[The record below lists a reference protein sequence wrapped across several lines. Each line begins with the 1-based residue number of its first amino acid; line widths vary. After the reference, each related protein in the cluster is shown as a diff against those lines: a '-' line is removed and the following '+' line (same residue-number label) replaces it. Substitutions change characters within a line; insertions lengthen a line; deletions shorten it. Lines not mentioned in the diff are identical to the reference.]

1 MTIAL
6 VFCQTFLTTSN
17 AIPSSTLQMRP
28 RLGLERTPGLMRSP
42 SNHPG
47 RIPMMLAGS
56 QNEGMLRLRGG
67 GWFDYSTFGLSDK
80 ELKAIASLREKLGT
94 ILTDAAQQNPDLD
107 TDDRLIRLLRVH
119 DLNVGKTVPLFKK
132 MLKWRAEVK
141 ADKIRD
147 DIVKHFSDRFW
158 DMPCIPHKQKFRRFY
173 FYEPFHA
180 LDPKGDLVSIECTG
194 AIRVRRFMRA
204 VSEKDVM
211 IFWTYIMEWNMY
223 KLALLSRKQGRL
235 ANMAQ
240 VKDLAGLNFVQA
252 SSKAGMNR
260 FRKVNRFMH
269 ECYPECL
276 SSLTLINVPNI
287 FGALWRAFRPLL
299 PPKTISKIAVIAG
312 NEDVQRKALL
322 KLLPATD
329 PVVKNAGADD
339 MYVQRV
345 DEEGAGRLAAAA
357 LAKLGVMGL
366 GVVCVRK
373 LLAALGIRLRERAAQ
388 AEGEKQK
395 SS

>member
-1 MTIAL
+1 MRAGSAHCEQDGRGGGGRERGAGAVTSTHRQRRHVHSNREDNSQSYTQSRTAGLRTMTIAL

-223 KLALLSRKQGRL
+223 KLALLSRKQGSAPPCL
-235 ANMAQ
+235 P
-240 VKDLAGLNFVQA
+240 L
-252 SSKAGMNR
+252 
-260 FRKVNRFMH
+260 
-269 ECYPECL
+269 L
-276 SSLTLINVPNI
+276 SSDPPSLFPSSSL
-287 FGALWRAFRPLL
+287 PLL
-299 PPKTISKIAVIAG
+299 LSSDPPSLFP
-312 NEDVQRKALL
+312 ALSL
-322 KLLPATD
+322 SLCSLFSFSLSLSPLSPNPKH
-329 PVVKNAGADD
+329 
-339 MYVQRV
+339 
-345 DEEGAGRLAAAA
+345 
-357 LAKLGVMGL
+357 
-366 GVVCVRK
+366 
-373 LLAALGIRLRERAAQ
+373 
-388 AEGEKQK
+388 
-395 SS
+395 